1 MAGSGDTRNT
11 PKVAMLPF
19 ASCSNLVNST
29 RGVDVSLC
37 RSNGYRCG
45 SYRLK
50 CHTMRRRPLAIAAH
64 YHWTRP
70 TGQVCS
76 SVVLQT
82 SFAVLQGERGKTH
95 PLMGV
100 GSEVGGRGKNGRAA
114 SRRCGCLH
122 PTSHFSGALNAEKG
136 GRAAFQ
142 SWKRRYK

>member
-1 MAGSGDTRNT
+1 MRTSPDSRHGICPSIGLSQSRECFQKAGSDDTRNT

-19 ASCSNLVNST
+19 ASCSNLVNSARGVDVSLCCSNLVNSA

-70 TGQVCS
+70 TGQSMLIRGAADVFC
-76 SVVLQT
+76 
-82 SFAVLQGERGKTH
+82 SFAG
-95 PLMGV
+95 
-100 GSEVGGRGKNGRAA
+100 
-114 SRRCGCLH
+114 
-122 PTSHFSGALNAEKG
+122 
-136 GRAAFQ
+136 
-142 SWKRRYK
+142 